1 MQRWH
6 FYNCKNAPKI
16 VKIINSFDC
25 DGVITIGIYPGI
37 DDVIIT
43 GRSFEEKEE
52 TLSYLKDKDINN
64 EVYFNKLKFEEK
76 TRISSGIHKGNTIV
90 DKVGYESI
98 SNSYVYH
105 IDGSNPRIIRCS
117 NRNLSID
124 DILRREFVA

>member
-1 MQRWH
+1 MMIRNAFSELDQLISKYDKSKIYNLSNRSS
-6 FYNCKNAPKI
+6 FYFYRMA
-16 VKIINSFDC
+16 IIL
-25 DGVITIGIYPGI
+25 
-37 DDVIIT
+37 
-43 GRSFEEKEE
+43 K
-52 TLSYLKDKDINN
+52 LKDLKEINIPKKS
-64 EVYFNKLKFEEK
+64 VFNRYKIDF
-76 TRISSGIHKGNTIV
+76 V

>member
-1 MQRWH
+1 MIYKFSKIRLTVFVDIDTMMIRNAFSELDQLISKYDKSKIYNLSNRSS
-6 FYNCKNAPKI
+6 FYFYRMA
-16 VKIINSFDC
+16 IIL
-25 DGVITIGIYPGI
+25 
-37 DDVIIT
+37 
-43 GRSFEEKEE
+43 K
-52 TLSYLKDKDINN
+52 LKDLKEINIPKKS
-64 EVYFNKLKFEEK
+64 VFNRYKIDF
-76 TRISSGIHKGNTIV
+76 V